1 MSERPDYV
9 IACKEI
15 AAIMYPNE
23 TAVGLQITDPAG
35 QKLFISL
42 PGGLLRSLGEQLQE
56 FADEHPEVTGWQ
68 PVQFQSQP

>member
-15 AAIMYPNE
+15 AVVTYPDE
-23 TAVGLQITDPAG
+23 AAVGLQITDPAG

-42 PGGLLRSLGEQLQE
+42 PGEALHVLGMQLQE
-56 FADEHPEVTGWQ
+56 FADEHPEVKGWR
-68 PVQFQSQP
+68 PVQFQPQS

>member
-1 MSERPDYV
+1 MNERPDYV

-15 AAIMYPNE
+15 AAVIYPNE
-23 TAVGLQITDPAG
+23 AAVGLQITDPAG

-56 FADEHPEVTGWQ
+56 FADEHPEVAGWQ
-68 PVQFQSQP
+68 PVQFQPQS